1 VHFKDVLAIF
11 FFLSLFTS
19 FLNFEILKNSLQTVG
34 NKKKLKIKFPEQ
46 KGARINGQV
55 LKELKILL

>member
-1 VHFKDVLAIF
+1 
-11 FFLSLFTS
+11 
-19 FLNFEILKNSLQTVG
+19 VG